1 MTMKAPATIFL
12 TSTPFWLTKLIVNSP
27 LMTACASTGNWQRP
41 TNVNGNGTGEGVLVT
56 VSAIAVELI
65 SADAPIAQ
73 AAASSFLT
81 WLPPLISV
89 RLTNRSFNASPH
101 APMSPS
107 WVIKSRT
114 SKYVR
119 NDANFPSAVCSA
131 PTKST
136 FRRRPVGGMA
146 PAG

>member
-1 MTMKAPATIFL
+1 MDTRIACERRCSARGQYDKRHDRTNKKTQLPHRV
-12 TSTPFWLTKLIVNSP
+12 TS
-27 LMTACASTGNWQRP
+27 
-41 TNVNGNGTGEGVLVT
+41 
-56 VSAIAVELI
+56 
-65 SADAPIAQ
+65 
-73 AAASSFLT
+73 
-81 WLPPLISV
+81 LISV
-89 RLTNRSFNASPH
+89 TLTNKFRIVCLRRQGRAAHDPTNLRLSTRGAASIIDAPPY

-119 NDANFPSAVCSA
+119 NEENFPSAVCSA